1 MLMYRTAQ
9 VMDKGKAPNIE
20 AAIAKPFCN
29 AFERHLAGTAVDI
42 LGMYGQLR
50 AESKYALFGGM
61 APQAWLAS
69 RGYSLQGG
77 ADEVLKGIVATRGLR
92 MPTAV

>member
-1 MLMYRTAQ
+1 
-9 VMDKGKAPNIE
+9 
-20 AAIAKPFCN
+20 
-29 AFERHLAGTAVDI
+29 
-42 LGMYGQLR
+42 
-50 AESKYALFGGM
+50 M